1 MCLTRVL
8 ELGYVISHALHD
20 KPEII
25 TIINLFI
32 SAVPETKRGKEN
44 AHGLSR
50 SMWQSWDLNLR
61 RGAPEW
67 KASSWGYTLE
77 GLFLQEVGPRGLLVR
92 GSGAANLPAGV
103 WWAVE
108 ESNGA
113 LRPWLNLYSPASSG
127 LHGKL
132 CRQRIF
138 CGIVEFIHFHFGPQ
152 PQWLLYSSNF
162 KI

>member
-1 MCLTRVL
+1 MA
-8 ELGYVISHALHD
+8 ELGFESKAGGSRVESFILGLHFGR
-20 KPEII
+20 P
-25 TIINLFI
+25 
-32 SAVPETKRGKEN
+32 
-44 AHGLSR
+44 
-50 SMWQSWDLNLR
+50 
-61 RGAPEW
+61 
-67 KASSWGYTLE
+67 
-77 GLFLQEVGPRGLLVR
+77 FLQEVGPRGLLVG